1 MKRNKPR
8 NADEILL
15 RKDSNGST
23 SPTVIKQYHV
33 EAPKRPPKRTGKRVR
48 RNWTEEEDR
57 ILRRSYTKRGS
68 RYVAELLGRTIA
80 SVQARA
86 LTLGVPGHGIR
97 MWTEM
102 EQRYLRTRYQTFTA
116 EQIART
122 LRRTE
127 ESVRGQIHHLGL
139 GTYSPT
145 PWTEAEVEYL
155 RAHYGKAP
163 VCELAVE
170 LGRTTDAVELKAR
183 KLGINRRVV
192 KLSEADIR
200 WIIENLGKIPFTKMA
215 AKLGV
220 EEKRLAR
227 IAAKHGYRARPNNR
241 AWTPEEDA
249 FVRENYGSMSR
260 KEMAERLNRRVEL
273 ISWRARKLGLV
284 RKREDMEAFGEGITV
299 RRDLMAPM
307 VTVGEFA
314 REEVAIA

>member
-1 MKRNKPR
+1 MNRRTTHTHSSMHSRRDP
-8 NADEILL
+8 
-15 RKDSNGST
+15 GST
-23 SPTVIKQYHV
+23 TSPAVIKQYQIEV
-33 EAPKRPPKRTGKRVR
+33 PKRPPKRTGKRVR
-48 RNWTEEEDR
+48 KNWTDEEDR
-57 ILRRSYTKRGS
+57 ALRRFYTKRGS

-86 LTLGVPGHGIR
+86 LALGVPGHGIR
-97 MWTEM
+97 VWTEM
-102 EQRYLRTRYQTFTA
+102 EQRYLRTRYQKYTA

-127 ESVRGQIHHLGL
+127 ESVRGQIHYLGL

-155 RAHYGKAP
+155 RNHYGKAP
-163 VCELAVE
+163 VIELATE

-192 KLSEADIR
+192 KLTEQDIN
-200 WIIENLGKIPFTKMA
+200 WIVENLGKVPFTRMA

-241 AWTPEEDA
+241 AWKPEEDE
-249 FVRENYGSMSR
+249 FVRRNHGILSR
-260 KEMAERLNRRVEL
+260 KEIAARLDRRVEL

-284 RKREDMEAFGEGITV
+284 KKRVDEDGDTAEA
-299 RRDLMAPM
+299 
-307 VTVGEFA
+307 
-314 REEVAIA
+314 